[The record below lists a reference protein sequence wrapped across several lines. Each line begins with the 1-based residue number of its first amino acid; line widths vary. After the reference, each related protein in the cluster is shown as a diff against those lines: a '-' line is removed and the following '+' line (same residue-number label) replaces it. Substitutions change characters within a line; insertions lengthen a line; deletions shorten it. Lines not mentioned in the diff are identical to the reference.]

1 MKHRQMLIVFL
12 LSITII
18 SLELTWT
25 RIFSAEFFYTFAFLI
40 LSIAILGLGLGAL
53 ALRFFPKL
61 GDQKWL
67 GLLLSLTGI
76 ATLVGPPLVFQ
87 LDLTFAELINSWM
100 MVFKLLLAICILSS
114 AFFFGGIA
122 LAAIFKNNHKE
133 IHRFYMADLIGAGLG
148 VVLIILFMNSAGTPI
163 ATFYTAIPI
172 LLAAIFACRKW
183 GKIFPGILIILT
195 IFISSNA
202 AGLLEKERK
211 EHAPVM
217 YKHWDA
223 IAKIKLFDYGPDF
236 RGINI
241 DNVANSPVYGFDG
254 NWDRPDSMQYEFGI
268 DVSYLINQ
276 FDSCTFLS
284 LGAGGGT
291 DVLQALQFGATEVHA
306 VEVNPHINY
315 MMVHGDSSGY
325 LPPPPPEP
333 DTAADTSATPTDTA
347 TNVNPDSIT
356 NKSDTTTDA
365 ITDSSL
371 TDSINTDSLK
381 PEPVEKLV
389 EDTAFPIITVA
400 EFTGH
405 LYLDPRVKVVTEDA
419 RTYVKRYKN
428 KFDVI
433 YSLSSNTW
441 SALASGSFA
450 LAENYLF
457 TTEAF
462 EDYWLSL
469 SDSGFMMMEHQFY
482 MPRIVSEVK
491 NALTNLGVENPT
503 SHFAVYNLPQMR
515 RNIMFISKRP
525 LTDSIRYHAFGE
537 LTQDKSDQ
545 IHLLYPPADSV
556 KDSLIYNIVTEGW
569 HNQSDSIAVD
579 LSPSTDD
586 RPFVAQMGLW
596 KNFKFES
603 PERLLPYEFFGYPL
617 AKIIILIILL
627 VVLFIII
634 PLNIIPFFT
643 KSDHMRCAPWLY
655 FFTIGLAFMAVEII
669 LIQKYTLFIGTSIY
683 SIVTVLLTLLLA
695 SGIGSRFS
703 KKVSD
708 KAAFLG
714 IVIWLLLDVFVFKYL
729 LTGFTGFTVFPRII
743 ISIILIA
750 PLGFFMGMPFPK
762 GALKVGSLID
772 WGFAIN
778 GAASVMGA
786 TLIMLVAFNFGY
798 SISLLCGALFY
809 LIAYGLIIKKS
820 AW

>member
-1 MKHRQMLIVFL
+1 
-12 LSITII
+12 
-18 SLELTWT
+18 
-25 RIFSAEFFYTFAFLI
+25 
-40 LSIAILGLGLGAL
+40 
-53 ALRFFPKL
+53 
-61 GDQKWL
+61 
-67 GLLLSLTGI
+67 
-76 ATLVGPPLVFQ
+76 
-87 LDLTFAELINSWM
+87 
-100 MVFKLLLAICILSS
+100 
-114 AFFFGGIA
+114 
-122 LAAIFKNNHKE
+122 
-133 IHRFYMADLIGAGLG
+133 
-148 VVLIILFMNSAGTPI
+148 
-163 ATFYTAIPI
+163 
-172 LLAAIFACRKW
+172 
-183 GKIFPGILIILT
+183 
-195 IFISSNA
+195 
-202 AGLLEKERK
+202 
-211 EHAPVM
+211 
-217 YKHWDA
+217 
-223 IAKIKLFDYGPDF
+223 
-236 RGINI
+236 
-241 DNVANSPVYGFDG
+241 VANSPVYAFDG
-254 NWDRPDSMQYEFGI
+254 NWDRPDSLKYGFGI

-291 DVLQALQFGATEVHA
+291 DVLQALSYGATEVHA
-306 VEVNPHINY
+306 VEVNPFINY

-333 DTAADTSATPTDTA
+333 DTAT
-347 TNVNPDSIT
+347 
-356 NKSDTTTDA
+356 DTTTLA
-365 ITDSSL
+365 ATDSNSIETDSTTIDTTNADSL
-371 TDSINTDSLK
+371 T
-381 PEPVEKLV
+381 PEPVERLV
-389 EDTAFPIITVA
+389 QDTTIPIITLA

-419 RTYVKRYKN
+419 RTYVKRYPN

-491 NALTNLGVENPT
+491 NAFNNLGIENPT

-525 LTDSIRYHAFGE
+525 LTDSILYNAFGE
-537 LTQDKSDQ
+537 LTQEKFGE

-556 KDSLIYNIVTEGW
+556 QDSLIYNIVTNGW
-569 HNQSDSIAVD
+569 ESLADDKPID

-603 PERLLPYEFFGYPL
+603 MERLLPYEFFGYPL
-617 AKIIILIILL
+617 AKVIILIILL
-627 VVLFIII
+627 IILVLII

-643 KSDHMRCAPWLY
+643 KSDHMRAAPWLY

-683 SIVTVLLTLLLA
+683 SIVTVLLTLLIA
-695 SGIGSRFS
+695 SAIGSRIS
-703 KKVSD
+703 KSVSNKV
-708 KAAFLG
+708 AFLG
-714 IVIWLLLDVFVFKYL
+714 IIVWLLLDVFVFKYFL
-729 LTGFTGFTVFPRII
+729 SGFTGLTVIPRII
-743 ISIILIA
+743 ITIILIA
-750 PLGFFMGMPFPK
+750 PLGLFMGMPFPK
-762 GALKVGSLID
+762 GALRVGSLID
-772 WGFAIN
+772 WGFAVN

-798 SISLLCGALFY
+798 SIALLCGAVFY
-809 LIAYGLIIKKS
+809 LIAYGLISLKS